1 MTTPVLVLSPFPPN
15 QQGRNQLIPEIVPQM
30 LSLLGPVALT
40 TIANEPECFAYAWFK
55 SDVEN
60 AVPDRYLRG
69 LEVYSRSSPYIY
81 ASTIRD

>member
-1 MTTPVLVLSPFPPN
+1 MTTLVPVLSSFPPN
-15 QQGRNQLIPEIVPQM
+15 QQGQNQLTPEIIPQM
-30 LSLLGPVALT
+30 LSLLGPVAHT

-69 LEVYSRSSPYIY
+69 LEVYSRSPPHIY